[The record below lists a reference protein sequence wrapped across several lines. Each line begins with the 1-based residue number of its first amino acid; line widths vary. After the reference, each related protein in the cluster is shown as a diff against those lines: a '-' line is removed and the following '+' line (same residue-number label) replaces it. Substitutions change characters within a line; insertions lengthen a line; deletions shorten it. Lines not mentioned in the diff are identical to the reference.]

1 MLQRSRRGAS
11 TLEEIAQRS
20 GSARLRLRWRWC
32 GARFQKVNFRHM
44 KHSKKKEEQA
54 PVSEQDVM
62 GSENDFAPDGN
73 AGSAEPGD
81 ASFDAS
87 GGTAAADGSGA
98 AGAANAGVTGSSDLA
113 SERDKYLRL
122 AAEYD
127 NYRKRS
133 AKERSDA
140 GTRAQAD
147 LVRQLVEALDDVA
160 RFAHV
165 DPATT
170 DAATIVQG
178 VDMVEKKLLKSLGA
192 AGLEIINPV
201 GETFDPALHEAVATE
216 PTSAREDD
224 HVVSRVYQP
233 GYLFKSQLLRPAR
246 VVVKQWNG

>member
-1 MLQRSRRGAS
+1 MR
-11 TLEEIAQRS
+11 
-20 GSARLRLRWRWC
+20 
-32 GARFQKVNFRHM
+32 
-44 KHSKKKEEQA
+44 HSKKKSEQA
-54 PVSEQDVM
+54 PLSDESVM
-62 GSENDFAPDGN
+62 GSENDFAPGGN
-73 AGSAEPGD
+73 AGGAEGGES
-81 ASFDAS
+81 SFDAS
-87 GGTAAADGSGA
+87 GATAAADGSGA
-98 AGAANAGVTGSSDLA
+98 AEAASTGAPGSVTPSDGG
-113 SERDKYLRL
+113 EREKYLRL

-133 AKERSDA
+133 AKERQDA
-140 GTRAQAD
+140 GARAQAD
-147 LVRQLVEALDDVA
+147 LVRQLIEALDDVA

-170 DAATIVQG
+170 DAATVVQG

-216 PTSAREDD
+216 PTSAKEDD

>member
-1 MLQRSRRGAS
+1 
-11 TLEEIAQRS
+11 
-20 GSARLRLRWRWC
+20 
-32 GARFQKVNFRHM
+32 M
-44 KHSKKKEEQA
+44 KHSKKNAQNA
-54 PVSEQDVM
+54 PLPEQDAM
-62 GSENDFAPDGN
+62 GSEDDFAPGGSDTAQASSDPALESADARSDG
-73 AGSAEPGD
+73 AAVESAAKSSD
-81 ASFDAS
+81 ASSD
-87 GGTAAADGSGA
+87 DV
-98 AGAANAGVTGSSDLA
+98 GV
-113 SERDKYLRL
+113 ERERYLRL

-133 AKERSDA
+133 TKERQDA
-140 GTRAQAD
+140 GARAQAD
-147 LVRQLVEALDDVA
+147 LVRKLIDALDDVA

-170 DAATIVQG
+170 DASTVVQG
-178 VDMVEKKLLKSLGA
+178 VDMVEKKLLKELGA

-233 GYLFKSQLLRPAR
+233 GYLFNSQLLRPAR

>member
-1 MLQRSRRGAS
+1 
-11 TLEEIAQRS
+11 
-20 GSARLRLRWRWC
+20 
-32 GARFQKVNFRHM
+32 M
-44 KHSKKKEEQA
+44 KHSRKKGENA
-54 PVSEQDVM
+54 P
-62 GSENDFAPDGN
+62 APDQ
-73 AGSAEPGD
+73 GSM
-81 ASFDAS
+81 
-87 GGTAAADGSGA
+87 GTADDYAPEGSVSQGDGQGGDPPFSGSSDPAADTRAATGA
-98 AGAANAGVTGSSDLA
+98 AEAGAAATSRAELDSGT
-113 SERDKYLRL
+113 ERDRYLRL

-133 AKERSDA
+133 AKERQDA
-140 GTRAQAD
+140 GARAQAD

-170 DAATIVQG
+170 DAGTIVQG
-178 VDMVEKKLLKSLGA
+178 VDMVEKKLLKALGN
-192 AGLEIINPV
+192 AGLEVINPV

-233 GYLFKSQLLRPAR
+233 GYIFKSQLLRPAR

>member
-1 MLQRSRRGAS
+1 
-11 TLEEIAQRS
+11 
-20 GSARLRLRWRWC
+20 
-32 GARFQKVNFRHM
+32 M
-44 KHSKKKEEQA
+44 KHSRKKGEST
-54 PVSEQDVM
+54 PLPDQDAM
-62 GSENDFAPDGN
+62 GSADDYAPGGSASQGDGQGGDPPFSGSSDTRAATGAVE
-73 AGSAEPGD
+73 AGAAEPG
-81 ASFDAS
+81 AVE
-87 GGTAAADGSGA
+87 
-98 AGAANAGVTGSSDLA
+98 AGRGESDSA
-113 SERDKYLRL
+113 TEREKYLRL

-133 AKERSDA
+133 AKERQDA

-160 RFAHV
+160 RFAHI

-170 DAATIVQG
+170 DAVTVVQG
-178 VDMVEKKLLKSLGA
+178 VDMVEKKLLKALGN
-192 AGLEIINPV
+192 AGLEVINPV

-216 PTSAREDD
+216 PTSAQEDD

>member
-1 MLQRSRRGAS
+1 
-11 TLEEIAQRS
+11 
-20 GSARLRLRWRWC
+20 
-32 GARFQKVNFRHM
+32 M
-44 KHSKKKEEQA
+44 KHSRKKGENTPVPDQGEMASAGDYA
-54 PVSEQDVM
+54 PEGSVSQ
-62 GSENDFAPDGN
+62 GDGQG
-73 AGSAEPGD
+73 ADPGF
-81 ASFDAS
+81 S
-87 GGTAAADGSGA
+87 
-98 AGAANAGVTGSSDLA
+98 GSSDTAADTAAGPAADTRAATGAAEAGA
-113 SERDKYLRL
+113 SAASRAEPESGTERDRYLRL

-133 AKERSDA
+133 AKERQDA
-140 GTRAQAD
+140 GARAQAD

-170 DAATIVQG
+170 DAGTIVQG
-178 VDMVEKKLLKSLGA
+178 VDMVEKKLLKALGN
-192 AGLEIINPV
+192 AGLEVINPV

-233 GYLFKSQLLRPAR
+233 GYIFKSQLLRPAR

>member
-1 MLQRSRRGAS
+1 MR
-11 TLEEIAQRS
+11 
-20 GSARLRLRWRWC
+20 
-32 GARFQKVNFRHM
+32 
-44 KHSKKKEEQA
+44 HSKKKAEQA
-54 PVSEQDVM
+54 PLSEQDVM
-62 GSENDFAPDGN
+62 GSENDFAPG
-73 AGSAEPGD
+73 GSEGVAQGADP
-81 ASFDAS
+81 SFDAS

-98 AGAANAGVTGSSDLA
+98 AGAASAGATESRPDSDLA
-113 SERDKYLRL
+113 TEREKYLRL

-140 GTRAQAD
+140 GARAQAD

-170 DAATIVQG
+170 DAGTIVQG
-178 VDMVEKKLLKSLGA
+178 VDMVEKKLLKALGG
-192 AGLEIINPV
+192 AGLEVINPV

-233 GYLFKSQLLRPAR
+233 GYVFKSQLLRPAR

>member
-1 MLQRSRRGAS
+1 
-11 TLEEIAQRS
+11 
-20 GSARLRLRWRWC
+20 
-32 GARFQKVNFRHM
+32 M
-44 KHSKKKEEQA
+44 KHSKKKADEA
-54 PVSEQDVM
+54 PLPEQDAM
-62 GSENDFAPDGN
+62 GSEDDFAPGGSDGN
-73 AGSAEPGD
+73 ESASGDEFAGGSTTTDGAGGGEVATGSAE
-81 ASFDAS
+81 
-87 GGTAAADGSGA
+87 AA
-98 AGAANAGVTGSSDLA
+98 TGDLA
-113 SERDKYLRL
+113 AERERYLRL

-133 AKERSDA
+133 TKERQDA

-178 VDMVEKKLLKSLGA
+178 VDMVEKKFMKALGG
-192 AGLEIINPV
+192 AGLEVINPV
-201 GETFDPALHEAVATE
+201 GETFDPALHEEVATE

-224 HVVSRVYQP
+224 HVVARVYQP
-233 GYLFKSQLLRPAR
+233 GYVFKSQLLRPAR

>member
-1 MLQRSRRGAS
+1 
-11 TLEEIAQRS
+11 
-20 GSARLRLRWRWC
+20 
-32 GARFQKVNFRHM
+32 
-44 KHSKKKEEQA
+44 
-54 PVSEQDVM
+54 M
-62 GSENDFAPDGN
+62 GSENDFAPGGGN
-73 AGSAEPGD
+73 SAAQD
-81 ASFDAS
+81 ADTSFDQRGS
-87 GGTAAADGSGA
+87 TAAADGSGA
-98 AGAANAGVTGSSDLA
+98 AGAVSEGTTESRVDSDAA
-113 SERDKYLRL
+113 SERERYLRL

-147 LVRQLVEALDDVA
+147 LVRQLIEALDDVA

-170 DAATIVQG
+170 DATTVVQG
-178 VDMVEKKLLKSLGA
+178 VDMVEKKLLKALGG
-192 AGLEIINPV
+192 AGLEIVNPV

-216 PTSAREDD
+216 RTTAKEDD

-233 GYLFKSQLLRPAR
+233 GYVFKSQLLRPAR

>member
-1 MLQRSRRGAS
+1 
-11 TLEEIAQRS
+11 
-20 GSARLRLRWRWC
+20 
-32 GARFQKVNFRHM
+32 M
-44 KHSKKKEEQA
+44 KHSRKKGENA
-54 PVSEQDVM
+54 P
-62 GSENDFAPDGN
+62 APDQ
-73 AGSAEPGD
+73 GSMGPADDYAPEGSVSQGD
-81 ASFDAS
+81 GQ
-87 GGTAAADGSGA
+87 GGDPPFS
-98 AGAANAGVTGSSDLA
+98 GSSDPA
-113 SERDKYLRL
+113 ADTRAAATSRAEPDSGTERDRYLRL

-133 AKERSDA
+133 AKERQDA
-140 GTRAQAD
+140 GARAQAD

-170 DAATIVQG
+170 DAGTIVQG
-178 VDMVEKKLLKSLGA
+178 VDMVEKKLLKALGN
-192 AGLEIINPV
+192 AGLEVINPV

-233 GYLFKSQLLRPAR
+233 GYIFKSQLLRPAR